1 MIYQKNPI
9 EKSGNISHP
18 LPPPKKKRK
27 RKNIEMW
34 RVGKSKKKKN
44 LTYV

>member
-18 LPPPKKKRK
+18 LPPQ
-27 RKNIEMW
+27 
-34 RVGKSKKKKN
+34 KKKKKEKYRN
-44 LTYV
+44 VASRKKQK

>member
-18 LPPPKKKRK
+18 LPPQKEKEK
-27 RKNIEMW
+27 
-34 RVGKSKKKKN
+34 GKI
-44 LTYV
+44 

>member
-18 LPPPKKKRK
+18 LPPPPKEKEKKIEMWRLGKRK
-27 RKNIEMW
+27 RK
-34 RVGKSKKKKN
+34 K

>member
-18 LPPPKKKRK
+18 LPPPKKKEK
-27 RKNIEMW
+27 
-34 RVGKSKKKKN
+34 GKI
-44 LTYV
+44 